1 MYSYVFLMSYAGH
14 METRSSAEV
23 DVYLNAYFAFHV
35 QLVKTLPMNDTIFM
49 AELTPHFFG
58 VGNLKERVQAE
69 TTTHDKAAYF
79 LENAI
84 KHSLD
89 AGDITSFQ
97 KLLSIMNS
105 GYQTSVAAAIRTR
118 INGKCYMCNQV
129 QPHSYYM
136 VSLIC
141 KFTFMSKH
149 SINLSLS
156 V

>member
-1 MYSYVFLMSYAGH
+1 MHPLFVYIDHVEAHSD
-14 METRSSAEV
+14 AEV
-23 DVYLNAYFAFHV
+23 EIYIKVYFDFYV
-35 QLVKTLPMNDTIFM
+35 QLVTTLPMNDTIFM
-49 AELTPHFFG
+49 AELTPHFFA

-105 GYQTSVAAAIRTR
+105 GYQTSVAADIRTR
-118 INGKCYMCNQV
+118 INGKCYDITIA
-129 QPHSYYM
+129 SYM
-136 VSLIC
+136 
-141 KFTFMSKH
+141 
-149 SINLSLS
+149 
-156 V
+156 